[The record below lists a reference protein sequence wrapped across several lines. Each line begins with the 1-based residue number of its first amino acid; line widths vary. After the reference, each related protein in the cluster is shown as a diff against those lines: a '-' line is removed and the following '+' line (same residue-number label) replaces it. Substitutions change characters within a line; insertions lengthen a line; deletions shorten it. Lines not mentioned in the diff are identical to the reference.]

1 MLNFTRNLSGDI
13 LELGVAG
20 GESLI
25 RIKKWQIKQRCE
37 RNLFGFDSY
46 EGYPVANIEDGE
58 NWIKDGKPDYQKY
71 TLAYVRQKMTDTGL
85 SADQIADIKLIKG
98 WIPESFRFYT
108 GEKISLIN
116 LDLNLY
122 QPIIDSLNYFW
133 DKMEIGGVILLD
145 EYDFGQDELKHPGAK
160 KAIDKFARSNAEKIH
175 KNKYGKSFFVKF

>member
-1 MLNFTRNLSGDI
+1 MLNLTRNLSGDI

-37 RNLFGFDSY
+37 RNLYGFDSY
-46 EGYPVANIEDGE
+46 EGYPIANIEDGE

-71 TLAYVRQKMTDTGL
+71 TLAYVRQKMTDNGL
-85 SADQIADIKLIKG
+85 SADQIADINLIKG
-98 WIPESFRFYT
+98 WIPESFKIYT

-122 QPIIDSLNYFW
+122 QPIIDSLNHFW

-175 KNKYGKSFFVKF
+175 KNKYGKSFFVKV